1 MKKIVVCIRQG
12 LDGDISP
19 FDASAYEA
27 ALRFKDAEVTLLSM
41 ASLSAKD
48 FLLNLTRLGAKK
60 AVLLN
65 DKAFAGADTLA
76 TAYTLSLAV
85 KKLAPDLV
93 ICGRQTLIGD
103 TGQTGAMLAAF
114 LDMTLVTNVMGVDEL
129 CDGMLKIMTRS
140 EGESTVKA
148 PALLCVERI
157 YTLRLPRLR
166 SKLGE
171 VEVLSASDIE
181 ADSARCGLVGS
192 PTRVIESFENKSGK
206 RKCKFISRE
215 ELQSVI
221 EASLKKVNESI
232 DAINQSQER
241 LDRVCI
247 VGEAPRGFA
256 ESVSDD
262 VTLIPLT
269 DADKII
275 EEIKR
280 LDPLAVLWGTDD
292 RSKRLASIVA
302 AKMRL
307 GLCADC
313 TAISCESGE
322 LMMYRPALSG
332 SVIAKIKSTTRP
344 AMATVRTE
352 SSAGSD
358 VIVAAG
364 FGVKDKLSEV
374 EAFAK
379 SIGAGFCASRKLVDN
394 GYALYDMQVGLTG
407 KTVSPP
413 VYIAIG
419 VSGAVHHIVGMQRS
433 GTVIAIN
440 PDKDA
445 PIFEYADYGVA
456 DNF

>member
-1 MKKIVVCIRQG
+1 MKIIVCVRQG
-12 LDGDISP
+12 LDGEISP

-27 ALRFKDAEVTLLSM
+27 ALRIKDAEVTLLSM
-41 ASLSAKD
+41 ASLAAKD

-85 KKLAPDLV
+85 KKLEPDLV

-103 TGQTGAMLAAF
+103 TGQTGAMLSAF
-114 LDMTLVTNVMGVDEL
+114 LELPLVTNVMSVDAFA
-129 CDGMLKIMTRS
+129 DGALHLTTRS
-140 EGESTVKA
+140 EGEMTLNT
-148 PALLCVERI
+148 PALICVEKI
-157 YTLRLPRLR
+157 YSLRLPRLR
-166 SKLGE
+166 SRLGE
-171 VEVLSASDIE
+171 IEIFSANDIG
-181 ADSARCGLVGS
+181 ADTSRCGLVGS
-192 PTRVIESFENKSGK
+192 PTRVLESFENKSGK
-206 RKCKFISRE
+206 RRCKFITRRE
-215 ELQSVI
+215 LPSVI

-232 DAINQSQER
+232 DSMTKNGER
-241 LDRVCI
+241 LGGVCI

-280 LDPLAVLWGTDD
+280 LEPMAVLWGTDG

-313 TAISCESGE
+313 TALSCEGGE
-322 LMMYRPALSG
+322 LMMFRPALSG

-352 SSAGSD
+352 SLAGSD

-364 FGVKDKLSEV
+364 FGVKEKLDEV
-374 EAFAK
+374 KAFAE
-379 SIGAGFCASRKLVDN
+379 SIGAGFSASRKLVDN
-394 GYALYDMQVGLTG
+394 GYVGYDLQVGLTG
-407 KTVSPP
+407 STVSPP
-413 VYIAIG
+413 VYIAVGI
-419 VSGAVHHIVGMQRS
+419 SGAVHHIAGMERS

-440 PDKDA
+440 PDKNA
-445 PIFEYADYGVA
+445 PIFEYADYGIL
-456 DNF
+456 DEF

>member
-12 LDGDISP
+12 LDGEISP

-27 ALRFKDAEVTLLSM
+27 ALRFKDAEVILLSM
-41 ASLSAKD
+41 APLSAKD

-76 TAYTLSLAV
+76 TAYTLSLAI
-85 KKLAPDLV
+85 KKIKPDLV

-103 TGQTGAMLAAF
+103 TGQTGAMLSAF
-114 LDMTLVTNVMGVDEL
+114 LDIPLVTNVMGIEEL
-129 CDGMLKIMTRS
+129 ADDFLNLSTRS
-140 EGESTVKA
+140 EGDFAVIY
-148 PALLCVERI
+148 PALISVERI

-171 VEVLSASDIE
+171 VEILSAEDIG
-181 ADSARCGLVGS
+181 ADVSLCGLSGS
-192 PTRVIESFENKSGK
+192 PTRVLESFENKSGK
-206 RKCKFISRE
+206 RRCKFITRE
-215 ELQSVI
+215 ELPSVI

-232 DAINQSQER
+232 DSMTKNGER
-241 LDRVCI
+241 LRGVCI

-256 ESVSDD
+256 ESISDD
-262 VTLIPLT
+262 VTLIPLA

-280 LDPLAVLWGTDD
+280 LEPMAVLWGTDD

-313 TAISCESGE
+313 TALSCEGGE
-322 LMMYRPALSG
+322 LMMFRPALSG

-352 SSAGSD
+352 SSVGND
-358 VIVAAG
+358 VIVATG
-364 FGVKDKLSEV
+364 FGVKDKLNEV
-374 EAFAK
+374 KAFAE
-379 SIGAGFCASRKLVDN
+379 SIGAGFSASRKLVDN
-394 GYALYDMQVGLTG
+394 GYAPYDMQVGLTG

-413 VYIAIG
+413 VYIAVGI
-419 VSGAVHHIVGMQRS
+419 SGAVHHIVGMQRS

-445 PIFEYADYGVA
+445 PIFEYADYGIV